1 MFTCSLDALKKS
13 SKWKEMRMKNEKVEM
28 LQQTIYSRK
37 EIGKQKIGM
46 MKILALTL
54 YLLARITLALIS
66 SPAIIGCF
74 RKVNLQAF
82 NLVI

>member
-1 MFTCSLDALKKS
+1 MVICSLDALKKS
-13 SKWKEMRMKNEKVEM
+13 LERKEMRMKKEKAEM
-28 LQQTIYSRK
+28 SQQTTYSR
-37 EIGKQKIGM
+37 EETGEQKIGM

-54 YLLARITLALIS
+54 YLLARITLTLIS

-74 RKVNLQAF
+74 RKVNFQGF